1 MPTTSINL
9 SGELWCRRETDHLNA
24 LESSAG
30 GCHLDARNAAGR
42 PEADAMRIPSDPRVD
57 LRYGTANPRML
68 FQAPVNVVYEP
79 TSLTI
84 VCRVWNSRD

>member
-1 MPTTSINL
+1 MSLADQCSGASEPTTSINL

-42 PEADAMRIPSDPRVD
+42 PEADAMRIPSDPR
-57 LRYGTANPRML
+57 ANPRML
-68 FQAPVNVVYEP
+68 FQAPVNVV
-79 TSLTI
+79 S
-84 VCRVWNSRD
+84 S

>member
-1 MPTTSINL
+1 MS
-9 SGELWCRRETDHLNA
+9 ETAHLNA
-24 LESSAG
+24 IESSAG

-57 LRYGTANPRML
+57 LRYGRSTANPRML
-68 FQAPVNVVYEP
+68 FQAPVNVVYDH
-79 TSLTI
+79 SRDKSM